1 MVVVTTSSLFLVLIE
16 ESVLRNVTAA
26 PVEDFWI
33 FRRQAGL
40 RGELAKRLSTRSV
53 RLARMI
59 PIQAIRNAVV
69 NDLVVR
75 NVADLAAVPL
85 ERRDGRLGRSTWSRL
100 LLPSRSVRCSRAEE
114 RPTEAKTEPLGF
126 QLGSQNLDRWND

>member
-1 MVVVTTSSLFLVLIE
+1 MAVVTTSSLFLVLIE
-16 ESVLRNVTAA
+16 ESVLQNGTAA
-26 PVEDFWI
+26 RVDDFWI

-59 PIQAIRNAVV
+59 LI
-69 NDLVVR
+69 
-75 NVADLAAVPL
+75 
-85 ERRDGRLGRSTWSRL
+85 
-100 LLPSRSVRCSRAEE
+100 
-114 RPTEAKTEPLGF
+114 